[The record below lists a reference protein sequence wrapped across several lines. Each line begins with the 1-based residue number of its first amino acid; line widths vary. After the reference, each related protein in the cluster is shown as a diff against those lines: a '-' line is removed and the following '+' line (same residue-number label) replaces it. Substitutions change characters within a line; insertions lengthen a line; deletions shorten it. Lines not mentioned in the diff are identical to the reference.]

1 MAHFQLNSES
11 ERTWKRNDPRRSL
24 EVLSERPKSGM
35 ESMGLKSNF
44 ANVWDAAYRE
54 NAVLRLT
61 FLRDSEDREF
71 PRAMP
76 KEARAKAGETEGIVR
91 DAERKKTITMLLF

>member
-1 MAHFQLNSES
+1 
-11 ERTWKRNDPRRSL
+11 
-24 EVLSERPKSGM
+24 
-35 ESMGLKSNF
+35 
-44 ANVWDAAYRE
+44 
-54 NAVLRLT
+54 LT
-61 FLRDSEDREF
+61 FFRDSEDREF